1 MEYDTAVKR
10 NLLLHATRW
19 MNLSD
24 SKKKKKKDT
33 KDYIK
38 YDPID
43 IIFKTMLNDSME
55 IKVRIAFTFE
65 ECRMVGRRRKA
76 SEVLVLFR
84 TLISIVE

>member
-24 SKKKKKKDT
+24 SKKKKKDT

-43 IIFKTMLNDSME
+43 VIFKTMLNDSME

-65 ECRMVGRRRKA
+65 GCLMVGRRREA

>member
-10 NLLLHATRW
+10 NLLLHATRR

-24 SKKKKKKDT
+24 SKKKKDT

-65 ECRMVGRRRKA
+65 ECRMVGSRREA